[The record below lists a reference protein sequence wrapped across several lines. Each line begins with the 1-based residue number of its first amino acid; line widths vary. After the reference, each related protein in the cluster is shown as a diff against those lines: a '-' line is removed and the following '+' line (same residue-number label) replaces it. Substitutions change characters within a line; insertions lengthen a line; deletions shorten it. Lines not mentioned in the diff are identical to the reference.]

1 MCKLT
6 EQIEAIEGYMTEMN
20 RYQYRDGFVRRGVIV
35 SMFEPVISNRFSK
48 IIAELKA
55 EGVNTDYYLLMHTL
69 DFDLQYGYS
78 LNIGL
83 GSTTCDFMEVDIPV
97 TCFSKREVVQ
107 MIRCELDDFKNRIL
121 KTVNN

>member
-6 EQIEAIEGYMTEMN
+6 EQIEGIEAFMADMT
-20 RYQYRDGFVRRGVIV
+20 RHHYRDGIVRRGVIV
-35 SMFEPVISNRFSK
+35 SMFEPVIGNRFSK

-55 EGVNTDYYLLMHTL
+55 EGVNTDHFLLMHTL

-83 GSTTCDFMEVDIPV
+83 GSTTCDFMEVDVLI

-107 MIRCELDDFKNRIL
+107 MIRGELDDFKDRIL